1 MYRWM
6 LAVCFSLLSLL
17 VAAEPTPL
25 GPRKDDSH
33 ARIVT
38 SASDEALKRL
48 CDQLAQKATVS
59 GADYVAGVDVYGR
72 TVTPAEG
79 PQASTSLPI
88 PPVKIALTKELLAS
102 LGLSGL
108 GQVGLADG
116 EAKLELGYLTVEG
129 NKVYYNGQLVQSSE
143 ADKIRQQCLSS
154 AEARGTIVTGT
165 GAPASLEPRAKKP

>member
-1 MYRWM
+1 MFI
-6 LAVCFSLLSLL
+6 LLLPPQAV
-17 VAAEPTPL
+17 AEPTPL

-33 ARIVT
+33 AKIVT

-48 CDQLAQKATVS
+48 CAQLAQKTVVS

-72 TVTPAEG
+72 TVAPAEG
-79 PQASTSLPI
+79 PQASTALPI

-102 LGLSGL
+102 LGLTGL
-108 GQVGLADG
+108 SLGGLADG

-129 NKVYYNGQLVQSSE
+129 NKVYYNGQLVGSSE
-143 ADKIRQQCLSS
+143 TDKIRQQCLSS

-165 GAPASLEPRAKKP
+165 GASVSLEPSVKKP